1 MSDKLDMTQ
10 IYAATIPSKSKENLL
25 AVYKDYISLV
35 RNLEYIVKRYR
46 PSLLAGYQIQH
57 TYGNKVDENPWRV
70 ENITDEE
77 KKLYLSFVN
86 NEVLPENKHYCFV
99 SIDHTSLKFK
109 NIGKGIIS
117 TPESYDVTTNSQSLP
132 TRIERYVATY
142 PKKTTLKEAEFL
154 IAGRWKMKYLYET
167 NGQSLKEALDDEV
180 EDESRYSERELM
192 DAQTEAMASTLIN
205 PFENVLLSSLTSLSE
220 ESNKIIKKLLVS
232 RAGDNYIFQAEK
244 EGLIPSAAAFQDY
257 QNIRHLMH
265 HQWDTLDGLGK
276 FNNIENVKNDSVRH
290 RYLDSYGRLCD
301 KSLVERVKSYTE
313 VARNMSK
320 LVATMNPNLLVR
332 EENESNSI

>member
-180 EDESRYSERELM
+180 IEKRFRSMMDVLTLLPEDESRYSERELM

-205 PFENVLLSSLTSLSE
+205 PFENVLLMPCRKPPL
-220 ESNKIIKKLLVS
+220 
-232 RAGDNYIFQAEK
+232 
-244 EGLIPSAAAFQDY
+244 
-257 QNIRHLMH
+257 
-265 HQWDTLDGLGK
+265 
-276 FNNIENVKNDSVRH
+276 
-290 RYLDSYGRLCD
+290 
-301 KSLVERVKSYTE
+301 
-313 VARNMSK
+313 
-320 LVATMNPNLLVR
+320 
-332 EENESNSI
+332 